1 MAKKKTATEP
11 QFQLIDIN
19 LIELLDNN
27 PKKISEMEWIINIE
41 KALKE
46 QHYEPNIAP
55 TSVID

>member
-41 KALKE
+41 TALKE